1 MRSGT
6 SPIERSA
13 SLQTSTANLSMV
25 AATKGDSSVTDPP
38 RVYAPNYRTL
48 DAEAFEC
55 CCALCSSQDQ

>member
-1 MRSGT
+1 
-6 SPIERSA
+6 
-13 SLQTSTANLSMV
+13 MV